1 MFEIK
6 KEISFLYQG
15 KIQKFSA
22 GSKISQQELIEKLN
36 ENNFLFY
43 VKNGSFEKIIETQK
57 VETEN
62 QPEEIIETQYRF
74 EKSGYKQ
81 VDGLAFR
88 KNSIYNE
95 SEIKDAGL
103 DINTLLQ
110 EGAITWLK

>member
-1 MFEIK
+1 MFKVK
-6 KEISFLYQG
+6 KDIHFYYNSKQE
-15 KIQKFSA
+15 KISA
-22 GSKISQQELIEKLN
+22 GGEVPRQLLIDKKINIEARIKEGFIQQ
-36 ENNFLFY
+36 
-43 VKNGSFEKIIETQK
+43 IIETPQ

-81 VDGLAFR
+81 VDGSAFR